1 LISPVREQ
9 PEQVNVPL
17 NMDPDLV
24 QSLTNFA
31 NGAAQDRAQYQERHD
46 ALMNILGAQQQETAA
61 LRALVVV
68 KQQQAG
74 AALAHINN
82 AVVTYI

>member
-1 LISPVREQ
+1 
-9 PEQVNVPL
+9 
-17 NMDPDLV
+17 MDPDLV
-24 QSLTNFA
+24 QALTNFE

-46 ALMNILGAQQQETAA
+46 ALMNILGEQQQETAA

-68 KQQQAG
+68 QQQQAG